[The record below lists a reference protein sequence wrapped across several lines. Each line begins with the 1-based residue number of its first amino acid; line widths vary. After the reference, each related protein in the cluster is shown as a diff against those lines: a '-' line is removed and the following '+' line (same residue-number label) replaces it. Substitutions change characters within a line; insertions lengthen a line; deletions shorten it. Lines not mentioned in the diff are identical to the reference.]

1 MTDHAN
7 NMHNNRPT
15 ADALLTPGEVAS
27 IFGVD
32 PTTVSNWAKS
42 GKLQALKTLGG
53 HRRFRMSDVQQ
64 VLDRMNDPMLGG
76 SHSAAG

>member
-1 MTDHAN
+1 MDHAN
-7 NMHNNRPT
+7 KMHQAEP
-15 ADALLTPGEVAS
+15 LLTPGEVAS

-64 VLDRMNDPMLGG
+64 VLDQMNDPLLDG
-76 SHSAAG
+76 SRSAAG

>member
-1 MTDHAN
+1 MSDHAN
-7 NMHNNRPT
+7 KMHA

-53 HRRFRMSDVQQ
+53 HRRFRTSDVQQ
-64 VLDRMNDPMLGG
+64 VLDKMNDPLLGDR
-76 SHSAAG
+76 HSAAG

>member
-7 NMHNNRPT
+7 KMHQAEP
-15 ADALLTPGEVAS
+15 LLTPGEVAS

-64 VLDRMNDPMLGG
+64 VLDQMNDPLFDAGR
-76 SHSAAG
+76 SAAG